1 MRHKGN
7 QVPRLEVKIMLLLK
21 DKRSAK
27 HYYSKYCYD
36 YIVNLTTWS
45 PDRANTH

>member
-7 QVPRLEVKIMLLLK
+7 QVPRPAVKIMLLFEG
-21 DKRSAK
+21 KRSAK

-36 YIVNLTTWS
+36 YIVNLAT
-45 PDRANTH
+45 